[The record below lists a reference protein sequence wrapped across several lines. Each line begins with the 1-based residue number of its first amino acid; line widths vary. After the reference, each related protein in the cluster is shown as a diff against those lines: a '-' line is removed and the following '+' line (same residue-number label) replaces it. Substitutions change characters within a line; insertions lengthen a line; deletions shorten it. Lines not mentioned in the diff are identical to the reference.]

1 MSKNLFK
8 ENFKAYLE
16 KGMRTSPDKYAGK
29 GWGLTGISDDAH
41 SKELD
46 IRVMEKWAEELEEKG
61 SNISLILGEPSGVI
75 ALDLDTDNPEILEK
89 IEALLPSSP
98 VEKKGSKGWTRFFRY
113 TGEHTDALKAF
124 DELDGKWKVIL
135 EVLSTGSKTTLAPSR
150 HPNGSDYVW
159 TSDKTLLDVDV
170 SKLPVFPPFLIAELT
185 RILGG
190 DEQNTSYGK
199 VSTGRNHGLSQQL
212 GLLLK
217 ETQSVGET
225 LRKLIDFDKEQNDPP
240 YFSDPNEHRCTDSIT
255 NALSFYSSH
264 LVSINSKRFRENK
277 EYLSPVINTMDK
289 ETLEVL
295 KESAGKK
302 SQRQGGLKKLKVSEL
317 LPVPSVLKNTYE
329 TLIAN
334 SWVPQ
339 EELAFGS
346 ILTLYSTLASRKFV
360 FQGMSPN
367 LYICNISKSGT
378 GKNAGMEFLKNTL
391 IDIGKT
397 NVLGPSDIP
406 SDAGLMDAL
415 CNKPAMVLPLDEV
428 SGVLSSANSGG
439 AEYNRKLGDLL
450 CELYTLGHG
459 RFLGRGLVENSSKGA
474 VDRPNLNILGATTPR
489 GFSESVN
496 RKSIQKGLLGR
507 FLLFFGDSD
516 VPSKRVKEVTKLDQE
531 TLNQLSWLADY
542 RGEESD
548 MNIQGRIQQFTE
560 LKATRA
566 GSKALDDVFEEF
578 DKLRLKNLD
587 DTYGPIAARLYQQM
601 IKLAMLHALAN
612 SNQSVPKIDVQD
624 VEFGRKLILHFF
636 ENFKVAI
643 KGLIF
648 DSPIEK
654 DKANIVRAISEA
666 GLMTRKELILAT
678 PSFSKKKRELLI
690 EELLDSEQ
698 IIVTTVDNEN
708 GSGITHYGVVHGE

>member
-1 MSKNLFK
+1 MGNRNIFK
-8 ENFKAYLE
+8 ENYKTYLE
-16 KGMRTSPDKYAGK
+16 KGLRTSPDRYGSK
-29 GWGLTGISDDAH
+29 GWALTGISDDAH

-46 IRVMEKWAEELEEKG
+46 IRVMEKWADELDEKG
-61 SNISLILGEPSGVI
+61 SNIALILGEPSGVI
-75 ALDLDTDNPEILEK
+75 ALDLDTDDKELLSK
-89 IEALLPSSP
+89 IEALLPHSP
-98 VEKKGSKGWTRFFRY
+98 VEKKGSKGWTRFFKF
-113 TGEHTDALKAF
+113 TGEHTDALKVFNPAN
-124 DELDGKWKVIL
+124 GKFEVIL
-135 EVLSTGSKTTLAPSR
+135 EVLSTGSKTTIAPSR

-159 TSDKTLLDVDV
+159 TTDKTLLDVEIE
-170 SKLPVFPPFLIAELT
+170 KLPVFPPYLIAELT

-190 DEQNTSYGK
+190 DEAQSYGK

-217 ETQSVGET
+217 ETQTVGET
-225 LRKLIDFDKEQNDPP
+225 LNKIIEFDKVNNDPP
-240 YFSDPNEHRCTDSIT
+240 YFTDPNEHRCTDAIT

-264 LVSINSKRFRENK
+264 LVSINSKRFRDNK
-277 EYLSPVINTMDK
+277 EYLSPVINTMDDK
-289 ETLEVL
+289 TLEAF

-302 SQRQGGLKKLKVSEL
+302 SQRQGGLKKLKVSDL
-317 LPVPSVLKNTYE
+317 LPAPSVLKNTYE
-329 TLIAN
+329 TLMAN

-346 ILTLYSTLASRKFV
+346 VLTLYSTLISRKFV

-378 GKNAGMEFLKNTL
+378 GKQAGMEFLKNIL
-391 IDIGKT
+391 IDIGMTK
-397 NVLGPSDIP
+397 VLGPSDIP

-415 CNKPAMVLPLDEV
+415 CNKPAMLLPLDEI

-450 CELYTLGHG
+450 CEIYTLGHG

-507 FLLFFGDSD
+507 FLLFFGDAD
-516 VPSKRVKEVTKLDQE
+516 VPSKQVKRIKKLDYE
-531 TLNQLSWLADY
+531 TTNQLSWLADY
-542 RGEESD
+542 EPDESE
-548 MNIQGRIQQFTE
+548 MIIQGRQQKFTE
-560 LKATRA
+560 LRATVE
-566 GSKALDDVFEEF
+566 GHKALDKVFREF
-578 DKLRLKNLD
+578 DNLRLSNID

-601 IKLAMLHALAN
+601 IKLTMVHALAN
-612 SNQSVPKIDVQD
+612 SKGEVPLIDVQD
-624 VEFGRKLILHFF
+624 VEFGRVLILHFF
-636 ENFKVAI
+636 ENFKIAI

-648 DSPIEK
+648 DSPLEK
-654 DKANIVRAISEA
+654 DKAQLVMAIADA
-666 GLMTRKELILAT
+666 GLMNRKELILAT

-698 IIVTTVDNEN
+698 IFIASVKNED
-708 GSGITHYGVVHGE
+708 GSSNTQYGVIND